1 MKTPVYRGAILEES
15 LEDRAALRF
24 VREVSPPGGGGSGTL
39 IVEGTRADIGALAT
53 YLKLSGGYAQFWCGP
68 RSLVAFRGR
77 VFELDL
83 RVRRGWDEAVRHAA
97 LVGVPR
103 EWIAAPV

>member
-1 MKTPVYRGAILEES
+1 MKTPVYRGAIFEES

-24 VREVSPPGGGGSGTL
+24 VRVVSSPGGGSGTL
-39 IVEGTRADIGALAT
+39 VVEGTRADIGAFCVH
-53 YLKLSGGYAQFWCGP
+53 LKPAGGHAQFWCGT
-68 RSLVAFRGR
+68 RSIVAFRGR

-83 RVRRGWDEAVRHAA
+83 RARRGWDEAVRHAA

-103 EWIAAPV
+103 EAIAAPL